1 MSGAFKGGGLVASVM
16 NQIRQGR
23 SQTHTGID
31 PNSRMGTNRGGSTT
45 RSPGRR
51 GRGGV
56 GSSAKKTRG
65 PGPAKTPLSY

>member
-16 NQIRQGR
+16 NQIKQGR

-45 RSPGRR
+45 RNPGRR
-51 GRGGV
+51 GRDAGPW
-56 GSSAKKTRG
+56 SSQDTTFILR
-65 PGPAKTPLSY
+65 